1 MLTRH
6 ETKAARALVRAIVN
20 DYCGSDAVWVRR
32 WAERN
37 GVRCPGNAYF
47 NVRKIVAEAKRRI
60 ENFDMTDGGRWAADI
75 KLNDRTGPVAADA
88 ARRRA
93 GKM

>member
-20 DYCGSDAVWVRR
+20 DYMGSDALWVRR

-37 GVRCPGNAYF
+37 GVRCPGNAHF
-47 NVRKIVAEAKRRI
+47 NVRKVVAAAKRRI
-60 ENFDMTDGGRWAADI
+60 ENFDMTLGGRWAADI
-75 KLNDRTGPVAADA
+75 KLNDRTGPLEAD

-93 GKM
+93 AGKM